1 MATTFGETSVKLF
14 FIQRYKQKHMMKNH
28 MPSKKMVFNLVT
40 LNQIKNRPYLREIKT
55 H

>member
-1 MATTFGETSVKLF
+1 MATTFGEISITFL
-14 FIQRYKQKHMMKNH
+14 FIQRYKQKHMMKNP
-28 MPSKKMVFNLVT
+28 MPSKKIVFNLVI